1 MSYFIKGNDKKSSVP
16 SECKVTVTSV
26 NTNTANCEPEFSND
40 VIQNVTAWWVVSA
53 QNLAI
58 GDRVRSY
65 FTAEGNSKKS
75 EDDDFSWVSSQDF
88 LVVGGEEK

>member
-1 MSYFIKGNDKKSSVP
+1 M
-16 SECKVTVTSV
+16 
-26 NTNTANCEPEFSND
+26 NTANCEPEFSND
-40 VIQNVTAWWVVSA
+40 VIQNVTAWWVVST

-65 FTAEGNSKKS
+65 FTDAEGNSKKF

>member
-1 MSYFIKGNDKKSSVP
+1 MSLN
-16 SECKVTVTSV
+16 
-26 NTNTANCEPEFSND
+26 FSND
-40 VIQNVTAWWVVSA
+40 VIQNVKAWWDVSA

-65 FTAEGNSKKS
+65 FTAEGNSKKT

-88 LVVGGEEK
+88 PVVGGEEK

>member
-1 MSYFIKGNDKKSSVP
+1 M
-16 SECKVTVTSV
+16 
-26 NTNTANCEPEFSND
+26 NTANCEPEFSND
-40 VIQNVTAWWVVSA
+40 VIQNVTAWWVVST

-75 EDDDFSWVSSQDF
+75 EDDDFLGIMPSQDF
-88 LVVGGEEK
+88 LVVSGEEKYNRLLR